1 MNKTSV
7 NRNIHKRLRKKHPN
21 AVKKAEKI
29 SKFRYPKL
37 LIFIICIILAYILF
51 SNQEFTSKIPLTKTG
66 YLTTFIGGILIA
78 FGFTAPF
85 GVGFLINASPQ
96 NLILGALIAAVGA
109 TLSDLL
115 IFKFIKFSFMNEFK
129 EIKKTKTIKQ
139 IKQIVTKN
147 KHLLIKHYLI
157 YVFAGIMIATPLPDE
172 IGISMLAGL
181 TTVKTKKLAIISFIL
196 HSLFIFLILYLGFII

>member
-1 MNKTSV
+1 MNKRSIH
-7 NRNIHKRLRKKHPN
+7 RKIHKKLRKKHPK

-29 SKFRYPKL
+29 FKFKYPKL
-37 LIFIICIILAYILF
+37 LIFILCIVLAYALF
-51 SNQEFTSKIPLTKTG
+51 SNQEFTSKIPLTSTG

-85 GVGFLINASPQ
+85 GFGFLINASPQ
-96 NLILGALIAAVGA
+96 NLIIGALIAGVGA

-115 IFKFIKFSFMNEFK
+115 IFKFIKFSFMNEFE
-129 EIKKTKTIKQ
+129 EIKKTKTLKKIKH
-139 IKQIVTKN
+139 IVTKN
-147 KHLLIKHYLI
+147 KSLLIKHYLI

-181 TTVKTKKLAIISFIL
+181 TTVKAKKLAIISFIL
-196 HSLFIFLILYLGFII
+196 HSLFILLILYLGFVI